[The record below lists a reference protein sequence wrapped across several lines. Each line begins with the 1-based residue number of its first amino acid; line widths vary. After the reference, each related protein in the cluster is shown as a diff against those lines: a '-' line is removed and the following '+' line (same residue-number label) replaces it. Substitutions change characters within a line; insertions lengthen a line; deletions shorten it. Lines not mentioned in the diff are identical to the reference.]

1 MRRNNSS
8 MALLALGLIVMTLA
22 GQCYGQLVVGFYN
35 GQCGDIKVEEFI
47 RGKVQ
52 SAFLSDKT
60 LAAAMLRMLFHDC
73 FVRGCDASLL
83 LDGENTEK
91 TAGPNRSVRG
101 YELIDDIKRDVE
113 NVCPNKVSCA
123 DIIVIVTRA
132 TVELASSGAIAYNKV
147 ETGRRDGETSLASD
161 AMSLPPPN
169 VPVSQAI
176 TTFGAKGFTPEDF
189 VLLLGA
195 HTVGKAQCV
204 NFQDR
209 MYNFNGKAGR
219 SDPRIDSTF
228 LNVLKNTCP
237 ENGMKTNLVDLD
249 QISPNEV
256 DKKFYDSIIKNL
268 GVLQIDQDIAYDR
281 ATRRI
286 VEDLA
291 ANKIDFNVKFA
302 LALDKLARLNVLT
315 GLHGQ
320 IRTTCRMVN
329 KGIIG

>member
-8 MALLALGLIVMTLA
+8 GASLALGLIVMTLA
-22 GQCYGQLVVGFYN
+22 GQCYGQLVVKFYN
-35 GQCGDIKVEEFI
+35 GKCGNIDVEEFI
-47 RGKVQ
+47 RAKVE
-52 SAFLSDKT
+52 SAFQFDKT
-60 LAAAMLRMLFHDC
+60 VAAAMLRMLFHDC
-73 FVRGCDASLL
+73 FVGGCDASLL

-101 YELIDDIKRDVE
+101 YELIDDIKREIE
-113 NVCPNKVSCA
+113 NVCPNIVSCA

-132 TVELASSGAIAYNKV
+132 TVALASDGKIAYDKV

-161 AMSLPPPN
+161 ALNNLPPPN

-176 TTFGAKGFTPEDF
+176 SIFGAKGFTLLQF
-189 VLLLGA
+189 ILLLGA

-209 MYNFNGKAGR
+209 LYFFNGKAGR
-219 SDPRIDSTF
+219 SDPKIDSSF

-249 QISPNEV
+249 QISPNKV
-256 DKKFYDSIIKNL
+256 DNMFYDSILKNL

-281 ATRRI
+281 ATRKI

-291 ANKIDFNVKFA
+291 ANRIDFNAEFA

-315 GLHGQ
+315 GLSGQ
-320 IRTTCRMVN
+320 IRTTCRMVTRV
-329 KGIIG
+329 